1 MSLLALEQ
9 VHFGYARGTVV
20 LRDVSLCV
28 TQGQNLGI
36 VGESGSGKSTLLR
49 LLLGLAAPQAGR
61 VLSAGRP
68 LDRGDRSRMQAHR
81 RLVQPVFQDPYTS
94 LDPRMTVR
102 QILTEP
108 LRALGL
114 GADPEAEVLRA
125 LSAVQLL
132 PEAADRRPR
141 DFSGGQ
147 RQRIAIA
154 RALIAR
160 PKVLLADEPVSALD
174 LSTRAR
180 IIDLFAALS
189 QQLTLVLVSH
199 DLAVMAALCPSLVV
213 MEQGRIVE
221 AGPTRQI
228 LDAPAHPY
236 TRRLLASLPRLP
248 R

>member
-1 MSLLALEQ
+1 M
-9 VHFGYARGTVV
+9 
-20 LRDVSLCV
+20 LRDVSLSV

-49 LLLGLAAPQAGR
+49 LLLGLAAPQTGR
-61 VLSAGRP
+61 VLSAGQP
-68 LDRGDRSRMQAHR
+68 LDRSTMQAHR
-81 RLVQPVFQDPYTS
+81 RFVQPVFQDPYTS

-114 GADPEAEVLRA
+114 AADPEAEVLRA
-125 LSAVQLL
+125 LSAVRLL

-174 LSTRAR
+174 LSTRASL
-180 IIDLFAALS
+180 IDLFAALS

-199 DLAVMAALCPSLVV
+199 DLAVIAALCPSLVV

-221 AGPTRQI
+221 TGPTRQI
-228 LDAPAHPY
+228 LDAPAHAY